1 MKSDGGEVILHYILY
16 YVHDLINNWEF
27 INLQWILQR
36 NKKKK
41 KTTKK
46 PVSIYIHHLFCSK
59 KKARQSNLI

>member
-36 NKKKK
+36 NKKKT
-41 KTTKK
+41 TTKK
-46 PVSIYIHHLFCSK
+46 PVSIYIHHLFC
-59 KKARQSNLI
+59 I

>member
-36 NKKKK
+36 NKKKQQPKNQCQFIFTIYFVSKQK
-41 KTTKK
+41 KG
-46 PVSIYIHHLFCSK
+46 
-59 KKARQSNLI
+59 